1 MPTLYYVQNSAVG
14 IILVSIILFYVLGQ
28 GGRRQAQDSLF
39 VALLL
44 ATLSIIITELA
55 IDLLSGKVFY
65 GSRTLLTLVT
75 VVFYLL
81 NPVPGTL
88 YLLYLDQ
95 LRRRWVRIPRGMGSL
110 AFTPLVVAL
119 ILIST
124 SLFNG
129 CIFSIDSNNIY
140 MRGPYFSLIIVTNL
154 SCMFIGFLYLI
165 FYRDSFKRKDFSLF
179 LFFPV
184 PVLVGS
190 LLQGMFYGVE
200 IAGTSLALTL
210 LIVYLH
216 MQNTQANKD
225 YLTKL
230 YNRSISEQ
238 YLQNLISHQK
248 KSRSI
253 GGILMDINDFK
264 QINDTYGH
272 DLGDKALRHL
282 SQLLRDSFGAS
293 WLIAR
298 FGGDEFIL
306 FRERA
311 TQQELEASKEYFVG
325 QLALFNVKET
335 LPFPISVSIGAI
347 VLKAYEAIDSSTFFK
362 VLDDLMY
369 EAKRA
374 YHENQ

>member
-1 MPTLYYVQNSAVG
+1 
-14 IILVSIILFYVLGQ
+14 
-28 GGRRQAQDSLF
+28 
-39 VALLL
+39 
-44 ATLSIIITELA
+44 
-55 IDLLSGKVFY
+55 
-65 GSRTLLTLVT
+65 
-75 VVFYLL
+75 
-81 NPVPGTL
+81 
-88 YLLYLDQ
+88 
-95 LRRRWVRIPRGMGSL
+95 
-110 AFTPLVVAL
+110 
-119 ILIST
+119 
-124 SLFNG
+124 
-129 CIFSIDSNNIY
+129 